1 MQMRTTLFHS
11 VSPFSQNQT
20 AFLDVKNGENVWRK
34 KLHVKVEAK
43 HSAKVLKHLK

>member
-34 KLHVKVEAK
+34 KNYT
-43 HSAKVLKHLK
+43 LKWKQNILRKY